1 MAVPAR
7 TIDGVSQSQGDGP
20 KSSTRA
26 ALSWNAIPQPV
37 RVLVYMLLALVGI
50 EVYHQA
56 NFLVSRVFNV
66 LLLFV
71 FAAIIA
77 LLLTPLIDRVEHSG
91 LMHGRRGLSV
101 LLINAVILLVVIG
114 GVALLV
120 PLVGQQA
127 NDFKD
132 QAPKLYA
139 RATEALSGFQTG
151 FQRYGISMN
160 LGGGGKSPL
169 GNQFFDNA
177 FRYAQSAISIAVNLL
192 LITVISIYLEIQG
205 RELVAAMRRLFHDH
219 QEQVDFF
226 FVASGTTVAA
236 YVRGQ
241 LILALLISIYTGIAL
256 TIAGVHFA
264 FVIAIVVFFLEFLP
278 LIGAPIGM
286 ALAVVVALFQSPQ
299 LALIT
304 AAIGL
309 GGHAIEAYIVGPR
322 IAGKATRLH
331 PLAAMVALLIG
342 ADVGGL
348 LGALFAVPIAGV
360 INVYLGAFYKVSRG
374 EDDAFALPDN
384 RDATIEDLPRLG
396 EEISD
401 IKEDGMEA
409 EPIPRVLSDR
419 EPHTRPPR
427 KPAAKPRVAKP
438 AASKAAT
445 ATPRRAR
452 AARTTST

>member
-1 MAVPAR
+1 M
-7 TIDGVSQSQGDGP
+7 SQSQGDGQ
-20 KSSTRA
+20 KSPSRA
-26 ALSWNAIPQPV
+26 PIAWESIPQPI
-37 RVLVYMLLALVGI
+37 RVLIYMVMALVGI

-77 LLLTPLIDRVEHSG
+77 LLLTPLIDFVEHSRF
-91 LMHGRRGLSV
+91 MHGRRGLSV
-101 LLINAVILLVVIG
+101 LVVNLVILALLAG

-120 PLVGQQA
+120 PLIGQQA

-139 RATEALSGFQTG
+139 RTTDALSGFQSS

-160 LGGGGKSPL
+160 LKGGGSSPF
-169 GNQFFDNA
+169 GGQFFNNA
-177 FRYAQSAISIAVNLL
+177 LGAAQSAVTVGVNLL
-192 LITVISIYLEIQG
+192 LIGVISIYLEAQG
-205 RELVAAMRRLFHDH
+205 RELVAALRRLFHDH

-226 FVASGTTVAA
+226 FVATGTTVAA

-241 LILALLISIYTGIAL
+241 LLLAFLISAYTGIAL

-286 ALAVVVALFQSPQ
+286 ALAVIFALFQSPQ

-360 INVYLGAFYKVSRG
+360 VNVYLGAIYRVSKG
-374 EDDAFALPDN
+374 EEDAFALPEH
-384 RDATIEDLPRLG
+384 REATIEDLPRLG

-401 IKEDGMEA
+401 LKGEGIEA
-409 EPIPRVLSDR
+409 EPVPRTLSDR
-419 EPHTRPPR
+419 QPRTRPPR
-427 KPAAKPRVAKP
+427 KPAAKKAAPKP
-438 AASKAAT
+438 AGT
-445 ATPRRAR
+445 VPRRPR